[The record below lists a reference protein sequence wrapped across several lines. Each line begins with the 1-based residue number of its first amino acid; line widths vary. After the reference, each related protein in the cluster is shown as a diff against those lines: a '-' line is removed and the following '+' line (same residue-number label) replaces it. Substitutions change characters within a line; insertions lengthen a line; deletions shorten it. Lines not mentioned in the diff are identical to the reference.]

1 VSVRKRLGIEDY
13 NDMSESLLKL
23 QVRMYD
29 KKQRKKKRTIRGKAG
44 TIKEE

>member
-29 KKQRKKKRTIRGKAG
+29 RKEEKKRTVRGKTG
-44 TIKEE
+44 MIKEE